1 MKIKKR
7 IQFALIIIITIY
19 TIKTITATVR
29 PIAGSNNSNNN
40 TTVNARVLKIL
51 LATSAYVHRVGR
63 GRGLVFMQCL
73 QMRVCP
79 HTAPLHIIYL
89 YVYTY
94 TCHQF
99 GV

>member
-19 TIKTITATVR
+19 TIKTITATER
-29 PIAGSNNSNNN
+29 PIVWSNNSNNN
-40 TTVNARVLKIL
+40 TTANVKVLKIL
-51 LATSAYVHRVGR
+51 LATSAYVHGAGR
-63 GRGLVFMQCL
+63 GWGLVFLQCL

-79 HTAPLHIIYL
+79 HTAPLHI